1 MKFDVVKCLFL
12 LLKASNVCCFVVH
25 SFVER
30 TSLFET
36 CQKVALRPPNNLKME
51 LDQNTLIGIGAGVGG
66 LALGIGLVAFT
77 ENQGIKTSERGL
89 DEGVAN
95 KLQAKLLE
103 DFEVEDDDV
112 SSVTDRMRKALQK
125 GKTDEELKDLEEK
138 KRAAK
143 KEAEDDG
150 W

>member
-1 MKFDVVKCLFL
+1 
-12 LLKASNVCCFVVH
+12 
-25 SFVER
+25 
-30 TSLFET
+30 
-36 CQKVALRPPNNLKME
+36 ME